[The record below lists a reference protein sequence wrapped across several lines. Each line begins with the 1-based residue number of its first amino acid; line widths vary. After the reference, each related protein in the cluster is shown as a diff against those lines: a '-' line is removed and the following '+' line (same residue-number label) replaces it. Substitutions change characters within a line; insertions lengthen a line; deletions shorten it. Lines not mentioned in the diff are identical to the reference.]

1 MTPEEVQN
9 LINKTN
15 ELRRLN
21 PALRQGQALM
31 NTLWVWH
38 REVYNQISGTDADPF
53 YVDANIERFMAII
66 Q

>member
-31 NTLWVWH
+31 NVLFESH
-38 REVYNQISGTDADPF
+38 REVYMEFSGTKADPF
-53 YVDANIERFMAII
+53 YDDTKIDLFIALL